1 MFKNMR
7 IGTKIALS
15 ISVLMIIIFITF
27 TGITVSKTRE
37 SSIMQAKGLAGE
49 MAGRY
54 VNEVKGIIEKA
65 LDASWVG
72 AATILSMTEYKET
85 IHRDMV
91 DEFIKKITE
100 VDPMFFGTQIVI
112 EANELDGRDAE
123 FMGNDKYGPKG
134 EYGQYGWY
142 EGGAWKITE
151 MHRNDPNNTRSWYM
165 IPRDTQKAVLTE
177 PYTTTIVP
185 DVMATVSVPILK
197 NGKFI
202 GVVGIDFVLG
212 AFEKMI
218 ADIHP
223 METGYA
229 FITSNKGY
237 CVAHPNKDLVTKNIG
252 EAFPEKD
259 RSAIMDAIENGK
271 PYHATITSPKNGKEY
286 FYVFEPIMISGTST
300 PWSFGLAIPTD
311 KIYAEANSFLKL
323 ILTISVLAIILVVCA
338 VLFIARSISKPI
350 GLLVSDAQE
359 IAQGNFDN
367 KLDSN
372 LFGGELKTLHEALN
386 SMVESLVKFI
396 STAEE
401 KSKEAEKQT
410 EAANTALEEARQAK
424 EEAERAKAEG
434 MLQAARQLEG
444 IVEQVTSASEE
455 LSSQIE
461 ESARGSEIQR
471 ERTSESAT
479 AMEEM
484 NASVLEVAQNASQAA
499 ESAMDAKRNAENG
512 GRIVA
517 DVVSSIDSV
526 SKASSKMVSGLNEL
540 GTQAE
545 GISQV
550 ITVITDIA
558 DQTNLLALNAAI
570 EAARAGEAGRGF
582 AVVAD
587 EVRKLAEKTM
597 QATHEVEQAVHAIQ
611 AETKR
616 NIDEMNNAANMVA
629 KSTEYAGQAG
639 ESLET
644 IVENVDSTADQV
656 RAIATASEEQS
667 AASEQIN
674 RGTEEVNRIAMET
687 AEAMQQSM
695 TAVADLARLSGELQ
709 NLIEELKAFSN

>member
-15 ISVLMIIIFITF
+15 ISALMIVIFVAF
-27 TGITVSKTRE
+27 TSLIVSKARE
-37 SSIMQAKGLAGE
+37 SSIEQAQNLAEE

-54 VNEVKGIIEKA
+54 GNEVKGIIEKA
-65 LDASWVG
+65 LDASWAG
-72 AATILSMTEYKET
+72 AAAMQSISDFKANVDRE
-85 IHRDMV
+85 MV
-91 DEFIKKITE
+91 NDFIKTLTE
-100 VDPMFFGTQIVI
+100 ADPMFFGTQIVI
-112 EANELDGRDAE
+112 EANELDGRDYD
-123 FMGNDKYGPKG
+123 FVGNEKYGPKG

-142 EGGAWKITE
+142 DGGTWKLAE
-151 MHRNDPNNTRSWYM
+151 MHKNDPNNTRAWYM
-165 IPRDTQKAVLTE
+165 VPRDTQKAVLTE
-177 PYTTTIVP
+177 PYTTSVVP
-185 DVMATVSVPILK
+185 EVMATVSVPILK
-197 NGKFI
+197 SGKFI

-212 AFEKMI
+212 SFEKMI
-218 ADIHP
+218 KDIHP

-237 CVAHPNKDLVTKNIG
+237 CVAHPDKDIVTKNITD
-252 EAFPEKD
+252 AFPEAD
-259 RSAIMDAIENGK
+259 RRDILNAIENGK
-271 PYHATITSPKNGKEY
+271 PYHKTIVSPKSGKEFY
-286 FYVFEPIMISGTST
+286 YVFEPVVISGTTT
-300 PWSFGLAIPTD
+300 PWSIGLAIPTD
-311 KIYAEANSFLKL
+311 KIYAEANSFFKL
-323 ILTISVLAIILVVCA
+323 IVTISILAILLVIGAIL
-338 VLFIARSISKPI
+338 LIARSISKPI
-350 GLLVSDAQE
+350 GIMADAAE
-359 IAQGNFDN
+359 KVAGGDFNV
-367 KLDSN
+367 KLKAE
-372 LFGGELKTLHEALN
+372 LFSGELLTLHTAMD
-386 SMVESLVKFI
+386 SMVANLIKFI

-401 KSKEAEKQT
+401 KSKEAEQQT
-410 EAANTALEEARQAK
+410 EAANKALEEARVAK
-424 EEAERAKAEG
+424 EAAERAKAEG

-461 ESARGSEIQR
+461 ESARGSETQR

-479 AMEEM
+479 AMEQM

-499 ESAMDAKRNAENG
+499 ESAMDAKQNAENG
-512 GRIVA
+512 GKIVA
-517 DVVSSIDSV
+517 NVVSSIDSV
-526 SKASSKMVSGLNEL
+526 NKASTKMVSGLNEL

-597 QATHEVEQAVHAIQ
+597 QATQEVEQAVHAIQ
-611 AETKR
+611 SETRR
-616 NIDEMNNAANMVA
+616 NIEEMNNAANMVA

-674 RGTEEVNRIAMET
+674 RGTDEVNRIAMET
-687 AEAMQQSM
+687 AEAMHQSM
-695 TAVADLARLSGELQ
+695 TAVSDLARLSGDLQ
-709 NLIEELKAFSN
+709 NLIEDLKDV

>member
-1 MFKNMR
+1 MR
-7 IGTKIALS
+7 IGTKIAIS
-15 ISVLMIIIFITF
+15 ITVLMILIFVAF
-27 TGITVSKTRE
+27 TVITVNKTRE
-37 SSIMQAKGLAGE
+37 SSITQAQELANE

-54 VNEVKGIIEKA
+54 VSEVKGIIEKA

-72 AATILSMTEYKET
+72 AAGILSMTEYKGDVR
-85 IHRDMV
+85 RDMV
-91 DEFIKKITE
+91 DELIKQITD
-100 VDPMFFGTQIVI
+100 VDPMFYGTQIVI
-112 EANELDGRDAE
+112 EPNELDGRDADYA
-123 FMGNDKYGPKG
+123 GNDKYGPNG

-142 EGGAWKITE
+142 EGGTWKMAE
-151 MHRNDPNNTRSWYM
+151 MYRNDPNNTRAWYM
-165 IPRDTQKAVLTE
+165 IPRDTKKAILTE
-177 PYTTTIVP
+177 PYTTSLVTE
-185 DVMATVSVPILK
+185 VMATVSVPILK
-197 NGKFI
+197 KGKFI
-202 GVVGIDFVLG
+202 GVVGIDIILG

-218 ADIHP
+218 SNIHP

-229 FITSNKGY
+229 FIASNDGY
-237 CVAHPNKDLVTKNIG
+237 CVAHQNKDSVTKSIG
-252 EAFPEKD
+252 ETFPQKE
-259 RSAIMDAIENGK
+259 RAAILDAIKNGK
-271 PYHATITSPKNGKEY
+271 VFHKTITSLIDGKEY
-286 FYVFEPIMISGTST
+286 YYVLEPIVITGTST
-300 PWSFGLAIPTD
+300 PWSIGLAIPTD
-311 KIYAEANSFLKL
+311 KIYAEANGFFKL
-323 ILTISVLAIILVVCA
+323 IVGLSILAVLLVIGV

-350 GLLVSDAQE
+350 GVLVSGAQE
-359 IAQGNFDN
+359 IAAGNFETHMD
-367 KLDSN
+367 DS
-372 LFGGELKTLHEALN
+372 LFSGELENLHEALT
-386 SMVESLVKFI
+386 SMVSSLVKFI

-401 KSKEAEKQT
+401 KSEEAERQT
-410 EAANTALEEARQAK
+410 LAANEALEEARKAK
-424 EEAERAKAEG
+424 EAADHAKADG
-434 MLQAARQLEG
+434 MLQAAHQLEK

-512 GRIVA
+512 GRIVSE
-517 DVVSSIDSV
+517 VVSSIESV
-526 SKASSKMVSGLNEL
+526 NKASTKMVSGLNEL

-597 QATHEVEQAVHAIQ
+597 QATQEVEQAVHAIQ
-611 AETKR
+611 AETRR
-616 NIDEMNNAANMVA
+616 NIDEMNNAANMVS

-695 TAVADLARLSGELQ
+695 TAVADLARLSSELQ
-709 NLIEELKAFSN
+709 NLIKELKDV

>member
-15 ISVLMIIIFITF
+15 ISALMIIIFVAF
-27 TGITVSKTRE
+27 TSLIVSKARE
-37 SSIMQAKGLAGE
+37 SSIQQAHNLAEE

-54 VNEVKGIIEKA
+54 GNEIKGIIEKA
-65 LDASWVG
+65 LDASWAG
-72 AATILSMTEYKET
+72 AAAMQSITKFKANVDRE
-85 IHRDMV
+85 MV
-91 DEFIKKITE
+91 NDFIKTLTE
-100 VDPMFFGTQIVI
+100 ADTMFFGTQIVI
-112 EANELDGRDAE
+112 EANELDGRDAD
-123 FMGNDKYGPKG
+123 FIGNDKYGPKG

-142 EGGAWKITE
+142 EGSTWKLAE
-151 MHRNDPNNTRSWYM
+151 MHKNDPNNTRAWYM
-165 IPRDTQKAVLTE
+165 VPRDTGKAVLTE
-177 PYTTTIVP
+177 PYTTSVVP
-185 DVMATVSVPILK
+185 EVMATVSVPILK
-197 NGKFI
+197 SGKFI

-212 AFEKMI
+212 SFEKMVK
-218 ADIHP
+218 DIHP

-229 FITSNKGY
+229 FITSNEGY
-237 CVAHPNKDLVTKNIG
+237 CVAHPDKEIVTKSIA
-252 EAFPEKD
+252 EAFPEANRNEILND
-259 RSAIMDAIENGK
+259 I
-271 PYHATITSPKNGKEY
+271 KNGKTYHNTLVSPRDGKEY
-286 FYVFEPIMISGTST
+286 YYVFEPVVISGTTT
-300 PWSFGLAIPTD
+300 PWSIGLAIPTD
-311 KIYAEANSFLKL
+311 KIYAEANNFFKL
-323 ILTISVLAIILVVCA
+323 IVTISILAIILVIGV
-338 VLFIARSISKPI
+338 VLLIARSISKPI
-350 GLLVSDAQE
+350 GVMVQDAQS
-359 IAQGNFDN
+359 IAEGNFETKMDR
-367 KLDSN
+367 S
-372 LFGGELKTLHEALN
+372 LFGGELLTLHDALR
-386 SMVESLVKFI
+386 SMVENLVKFI

-401 KSKEAEKQT
+401 KSKEAEQQT
-410 EAANTALEEARQAK
+410 EAANEALEEARLAK
-424 EEAERAKAEG
+424 EAAERAKAEG
-434 MLQAARQLEG
+434 MLQAARELEG
-444 IVEQVTSASEE
+444 IVEQITSASEE

-461 ESARGSEIQR
+461 ESARGSETQR

-479 AMEEM
+479 AMEQM

-499 ESAMDAKRNAENG
+499 ESALDAKKNAEDG

-526 SKASSKMVSGLNEL
+526 SKASSKMVNGLNEL

-597 QATHEVEQAVHAIQ
+597 QATQEVEQAVHAIQ
-611 AETKR
+611 SETRR

-629 KSTEYAGQAG
+629 KSTEYAGKAG

-674 RGTEEVNRIAMET
+674 RGTDEVNRIAMET
-687 AEAMQQSM
+687 AEAMHQSM
-695 TAVADLARLSGELQ
+695 TAVSDLARLSGDLQ
-709 NLIEELKAFSN
+709 KLIDDLKDV

>member
-1 MFKNMR
+1 
-7 IGTKIALS
+7 
-15 ISVLMIIIFITF
+15 MIIIFVAF
-27 TGITVSKTRE
+27 TSMIVSKAKE
-37 SSIMQAKGLAGE
+37 SSIQQAQNLAGE

-54 VNEVKGIIEKA
+54 GNEVKGIIEKA
-65 LDASWVG
+65 LDASWAG
-72 AATILSMTEYKET
+72 AAAMKSITDFKANVDRE
-85 IHRDMV
+85 MV
-91 DEFIKKITE
+91 NDFIKTLTE
-100 VDPMFFGTQIVI
+100 ADSMFFGTQIVI
-112 EANELDGRDAE
+112 EANELDGRDE
-123 FMGNDKYGPKG
+123 YFMGNEKYGPKG

-142 EGGAWKITE
+142 DGGTWKLAE
-151 MHRNDPNNTRSWYM
+151 MHKNDPNNTRAWYM
-165 IPRDTQKAVLTE
+165 VPRDTGKAVLTE
-177 PYTTTIVP
+177 PYTTSVVP
-185 DVMATVSVPILK
+185 EVMATVSVPILK
-197 NGKFI
+197 SGKFI

-212 AFEKMI
+212 SFETMI
-218 ADIHP
+218 KDIHP

-237 CVAHPNKDLVTKNIG
+237 CVAHPDKDIVTKNIT
-252 EAFPEKD
+252 ESFPNAD
-259 RSAIMDAIENGK
+259 RSDILNAIENGK
-271 PYHATITSPKNGKEY
+271 SYHKTIVSPKTGKEY
-286 FYVFEPIMISGTST
+286 YYVFEPVVISGTTT
-300 PWSFGLAIPTD
+300 PWSIGLAIPTD
-311 KIYAEANSFLKL
+311 KIYAEANSFFKL
-323 ILTISVLAIILVVCA
+323 IVTISVLAIVLVIGV
-338 VLFIARSISKPI
+338 VLLIARSISKPI
-350 GLLVSDAQE
+350 GIMVDDAQK
-359 IAQGNFDN
+359 IAEGDFETKMDR
-367 KLDSN
+367 S
-372 LFGGELKTLHEALN
+372 LFGGELLTLHDALR
-386 SMVESLVKFI
+386 SMVDNLVKFI

-401 KSKEAEKQT
+401 KSKEAEQQT
-410 EAANTALEEARQAK
+410 QAANEALEEARLAK
-424 EEAERAKAEG
+424 EAAERAKAEG
-434 MLQAARQLEG
+434 MLQAARELEG
-444 IVEQVTSASEE
+444 IVEQITSASEE

-461 ESARGSEIQR
+461 ESARGSETQR

-479 AMEEM
+479 AMEQM

-499 ESAMDAKRNAENG
+499 ESALDAKKNAEDG

-526 SKASSKMVSGLNEL
+526 NKASSKMVSGLNEL

-597 QATHEVEQAVHAIQ
+597 QATQEVEQAVHAIQ
-611 AETKR
+611 SETRR

-674 RGTEEVNRIAMET
+674 RGTDEVNRIAMET
-687 AEAMQQSM
+687 AEAMHQSM
-695 TAVADLARLSGELQ
+695 TAVSDLARLSGDLQ
-709 NLIEELKAFSN
+709 KLIDDLKDV

>member
-7 IGTKIALS
+7 IGAKIALS
-15 ISVLMIIIFITF
+15 ISALMIIIFVAF
-27 TGITVSKTRE
+27 TSLIVSKARE
-37 SSIMQAKGLAGE
+37 SSIQQAQNLAGE

-54 VNEVKGIIEKA
+54 GNEVKGIIEKA
-65 LDASWVG
+65 LDASWAG
-72 AATILSMTEYKET
+72 AAAILSMTEYKEN

-91 DEFIKKITE
+91 DDFIKTITE
-100 VDPMFFGTQIVI
+100 VDPMFFGTQIVLQP
-112 EANELDGRDAE
+112 NELDGRDAE
-123 FMGNDKYGPKG
+123 FVGNERYGPNG

-142 EGGAWKITE
+142 DSGTWKLAE
-151 MHRNDPNNTRSWYM
+151 MHKNDPNNTRAWYM
-165 IPRDTQKAVLTE
+165 IPRDTKKAVLTE

-185 DVMATVSVPILK
+185 EIMSTVSVPILK

-212 AFEKMI
+212 SFEKMVK
-218 ADIHP
+218 DIHP

-237 CVAHPNKDLVTKNIG
+237 CVASADKEIVTKSIA
-252 EAFPEKD
+252 EAFPEAD
-259 RSAIMDAIENGK
+259 RNDILNAIENGK
-271 PYHATITSPKNGKEY
+271 TYHKTLVSPKDGKEY
-286 FYVFEPIMISGTST
+286 YYVFEPVVISGTTT
-300 PWSFGLAIPTD
+300 PWSIGLAIPTD
-311 KIYAEANSFLKL
+311 KIYAEANSFFKL
-323 ILTISVLAIILVVCA
+323 IVTISVLAILLVIGV
-338 VLFIARSISKPI
+338 VLLIARSISKPI
-350 GLLVSDAQE
+350 GVMVQDAQK
-359 IAQGNFDN
+359 IAEGDFETKMDR
-367 KLDSN
+367 S
-372 LFGGELKTLHEALN
+372 LFGGELLTLHDALR
-386 SMVESLVKFI
+386 SMVENLVKFI

-401 KSKEAEKQT
+401 KSKEAEQQT
-410 EAANTALEEARQAK
+410 EAANQALEEARLAK
-424 EEAERAKAEG
+424 EAAERAKAEG
-434 MLQAARQLEG
+434 MLQAARELEG
-444 IVEQVTSASEE
+444 IVEQITSASEE

-461 ESARGSEIQR
+461 ESARGSETQR

-479 AMEEM
+479 AMEQM

-499 ESAMDAKRNAENG
+499 ESALDAKKNAEDG

-526 SKASSKMVSGLNEL
+526 SKASSKMVNGLNEL
-540 GTQAE
+540 GKQAE

-597 QATHEVEQAVHAIQ
+597 QATQEVEHAVHAIQ
-611 AETKR
+611 AETRR
-616 NIDEMNNAANMVA
+616 NIEEMNNAANMVA

-687 AEAMQQSM
+687 AEAMHQSM
-695 TAVADLARLSGELQ
+695 TAVSDLARLSGDLQ
-709 NLIEELKAFSN
+709 KLIDDLKDV

>member
-15 ISVLMIIIFITF
+15 ISALMIVIFVAFTAITA
-27 TGITVSKTRE
+27 SQSRE
-37 SSIMQAKGLAGE
+37 NSIQQTELLANE

-54 VNEVKGIIEKA
+54 GNEVKGIIEKA
-65 LDASWVG
+65 LDASWAG
-72 AATILSMTEYKET
+72 AAAMQSIASFKDSANREMVNDFVKTLTEA
-85 IHRDMV
+85 
-91 DEFIKKITE
+91 
-100 VDPMFFGTQIVI
+100 DPMFFGTQIVI
-112 EANELDGRDAE
+112 EPNELDGRDAE
-123 FMGNDKYGPKG
+123 FKGDKNFGPNG

-142 EGGAWKITE
+142 DGTTWKLAE
-151 MHRNDPNNTRSWYM
+151 MHKNDPNNTRAWYM
-165 IPRDTQKAVLTE
+165 VPRDTRKAVLTE
-177 PYTTTIVP
+177 PYTTDVVP
-185 DVMATVSVPILK
+185 EVMATVSVPILK
-197 NGKFI
+197 SGKFI

-212 AFEKMI
+212 SFEKMVK
-218 ADIHP
+218 DIHP

-237 CVAHPNKDLVTKNIG
+237 CVAHPNKDIVTKNIT
-252 EAFPEKD
+252 EAFPAED
-259 RSAIMDAIENGK
+259 RDAILNAIENGK
-271 PYHATITSPKNGKEY
+271 TFSKVMVSPKTGKE
-286 FYVFEPIMISGTST
+286 FYYAFEPIVVSGTTT
-300 PWSFGLAIPTD
+300 PWSIGLAIPTD
-311 KIYAEANSFLKL
+311 KIYAEADAFLQQ
-323 ILTISVLAIILVVCA
+323 IIIMSVIALLLVIGAILV
-338 VLFIARSISKPI
+338 IARSISKPI
-350 GLLVSDAQE
+350 GIMVEGAQE
-359 IAQGNFDN
+359 VANGNLDI
-367 KLDSN
+367 KLDSIE
-372 LFGGELKTLHEALN
+372 FSGELQTLHEALGKMIAN
-386 SMVESLVKFI
+386 LIKLI

-401 KSKEAEKQT
+401 KSEEAERQT
-410 EAANTALEEARQAK
+410 QAANEALEEARQAK
-424 EEAERAKAEG
+424 EAADRATAEG
-434 MLQAARQLEG
+434 MLQAARQLED
-444 IVEQVTSASEE
+444 IVAQVTSASEE

-461 ESARGSEIQR
+461 ESARGSDTQR

-526 SKASSKMVSGLNEL
+526 NEASTKMVSGLNEL

-597 QATHEVEQAVHAIQ
+597 QATQEVEQAVHAIQ
-611 AETKR
+611 AETRR
-616 NIDEMNNAANMVA
+616 NIEEMNNAASMVS

-644 IVENVDSTADQV
+644 IVEFVDSTADQV

-674 RGTEEVNRIAMET
+674 RGTDEVNRIAMET
-687 AEAMQQSM
+687 SEAMQQSM
-695 TAVADLARLSGELQ
+695 IAVSDLARLAGDLQ
-709 NLIEELKAFSN
+709 NLIEELKDV